1 MRSHEIE
8 LLLPQRDPF
17 LFVDELIAASTSEIT
32 GTMTY
37 DQNFTFYQEHRTKQ
51 MIVPVVLL
59 IESLVQC
66 GGAGVNKLGITDRA
80 LWVLASLEKV
90 RILGVVEPDSTV
102 TMVVQNE
109 KLSGRMI
116 KQSGESFCNGRSI
129 LKATWFCLR
138 LKSRGR

>member
-1 MRSHEIE
+1 MRSRDIE

-17 LFVDELIAASTSEIT
+17 LFVDELISAGTSEIT

-37 DQNFTFYQEHRTKQ
+37 DEAFLYYQGHRPQ
-51 MIVPVVLL
+51 QRIVPVVLL

-66 GGAGVNKLGITDRA
+66 GGAGVNKLGITDGA
-80 LWVLASLEKV
+80 LWALASLENV
-90 RILGVVEPDSTV
+90 RIFDVVVPGSTV
-102 TMVVQNE
+102 TMVVQND
-109 KLSGRMI
+109 KLSSRLI

-138 LKSRGR
+138 LNPSGR

>member
-1 MRSHEIE
+1 MRSREIE

-17 LFVDELIAASTSEIT
+17 LFVDELIAVSTREIT

-37 DQNFTFYQEHRTKQ
+37 DQKYPYYQEHCPKQ

-66 GGAGVNKLGITDRA
+66 GGAGVNKLGVTDRA
-80 LWVLASLEKV
+80 LWALASLEKV
-90 RILGVVEPDSTV
+90 RVFGVVEPDSTV

>member
-1 MRSHEIE
+1 MRSREIE

-17 LFVDELIAASTSEIT
+17 LFVNELISASTSEIT

-37 DQNFTFYQEHRTKQ
+37 DKDFPYYQEHRPQQ

-80 LWVLASLEKV
+80 LWALASLENV
-90 RILGVVEPDSTV
+90 RVFGVVEPDSTV
-102 TMVVQNE
+102 TMVVQND

-116 KQSGESFCNGRSI
+116 KQSGEGFCNGRCI

-138 LKSRGR
+138 LKPSGR

>member
-1 MRSHEIE
+1 MRSRDIE

-17 LFVDELIAASTSEIT
+17 LFVDELISAGTSEIT

-37 DQNFTFYQEHRTKQ
+37 DEAFPYYQGHRPQ
-51 MIVPVVLL
+51 QRIVPVVLL

-66 GGAGVNKLGITDRA
+66 GGAGVNKLGITDGA
-80 LWVLASLEKV
+80 LWALASLENV
-90 RILGVVEPDSTV
+90 RVFDVVVPGSTV
-102 TMVVQNE
+102 TMVVQND
-109 KLSGRMI
+109 KLSSRLI

-138 LKSRGR
+138 LNPSGR

>member
-17 LFVDELIAASTSEIT
+17 LFVDELMTASTSEIT

-37 DQNFTFYQEHRTKQ
+37 DQNFPFYQEHRPKQ

-80 LWVLASLEKV
+80 LWALASLEKV

>member
-37 DQNFTFYQEHRTKQ
+37 DQNFPFYQEHRPKQ

-80 LWVLASLEKV
+80 LWALASLEKV

>member
-37 DQNFTFYQEHRTKQ
+37 DQNFTFYQEHRPKQ

-80 LWVLASLEKV
+80 LWALASLEQV

>member
-17 LFVDELIAASTSEIT
+17 LFVDELMTASTSEIT

-37 DQNFTFYQEHRTKQ
+37 DQNFPFYQEHRPKQ

-80 LWVLASLEKV
+80 LWALASLEKV

-129 LKATWFCLR
+129 LKATWLCLR

>member
-17 LFVDELIAASTSEIT
+17 LFVDELVVASTSEIT

-37 DQNFTFYQEHRTKQ
+37 DQSFPYYQEHRPKQ

-66 GGAGVNKLGITDRA
+66 GGAGVNKLGSTDRA
-80 LWVLASLEKV
+80 LWALASLEKV

-102 TMVVQNE
+102 TMVVHNE
-109 KLSGRMI
+109 KISGRMI